1 MPRFCEGISKI
12 EKEMS
17 IHKNAE
23 IKKKCRDFKCSVWWL
38 FREKSSS
45 GHLCGFINFHAQG
58 QEKLTIQ

>member
-1 MPRFCEGISKI
+1 MPWFFEGISKI

-45 GHLCGFINFHAQG
+45 GHLFVD
-58 QEKLTIQ
+58 L